1 MKITQKVDKSDNMI
15 RKNKGETL
23 DNDTFIIESPEE
35 YDRIKRALHLYEDAE
50 NGNLTKKFCE
60 KMLETHSEGGLYV

>member
-1 MKITQKVDKSDNMI
+1 MI

-60 KMLETHSEGGLYV
+60 KMVKTSSSEGGLYE

>member
-15 RKNKGETL
+15 LKNKGETL

-35 YDRIKRALHLYEDAE
+35 YDRIKRALHLYSDLE
-50 NGNLTKKFCE
+50 NGNFKRKLSQKME
-60 KMLETHSEGGLYV
+60 KLYPSEVEV

>member
-1 MKITQKVDKSDNMI
+1 MI
-15 RKNKGETL
+15 LKNKGETL

-60 KMLETHSEGGLYV
+60 KMVKINHASFTNKKTSISF